1 VYSFSGLFAL
11 PEGYAFFGLLS
22 HTPHFVISQTFMI
35 TSEVT
40 ATRTHEAYQ
49 LYHSS
54 SHREGYGENE
64 LPSEYDAWL
73 EHFPG
78 RESYSEYEDFRQ
90 YFWQAQ
96 RLSFPS
102 GIEFECIGIFLEI
115 YNPTLRRVT
124 DYPYN
129 REGWPIMS
137 KRMLEAL
144 LSVREFPHQVIPIT
158 MVNLE
163 FQDFDEQGNK
173 LLSRTEIHDYV
184 AVQLLEHQD
193 VFDWEQ
199 SVYERDPDRPTM
211 LDSCRRVVL
220 RVPPNGLPP
229 LFRIATVPLDTR
241 LYVSPEGRAALE
253 AAGIR
258 GVSFIESLGI

>member
-1 VYSFSGLFAL
+1 MV
-11 PEGYAFFGLLS
+11 
-22 HTPHFVISQTFMI
+22 
-35 TSEVT
+35 TSEMT
-40 ATRTHEAYQ
+40 TLTHQAYQ
-49 LYHSS
+49 LYHDD

-78 RESYSEYEDFRQ
+78 RENYSEYEDFRR

-129 REGWPIMS
+129 REGWPIVS

-199 SVYERDPDRPTM
+199 SVYERDPEVPNCIEASS
-211 LDSCRRVVL
+211 LDKLVL
-220 RVPPNGLPP
+220 RSPLGGFPP
-229 LFRIATVPLDTR
+229 LFRIGTVPVRTD
-241 LYVSPEGRAALE
+241 LYVSAEGRAALE